1 MGQRKVFAAIFCL
14 VLLAGVAF
22 AVAFLP
28 GGASSEEAS
37 QQTAA
42 QVSGAVSSDAVNE
55 RDGAGSAQAESDAG
69 REPAQTTSPSAD
81 NTESVSEP
89 DKHADMETQEIEIP
103 VEPEET
109 QTASGDRGQT
119 QSSPAG
125 EAGERQTDRNQG
137 KESEKK
143 DNEKKESAQEQK
155 ATEEERKDSDVIVNE
170 DGDIVLPEVP

>member
-1 MGQRKVFAAIFCL
+1 
-14 VLLAGVAF
+14 
-22 AVAFLP
+22 
-28 GGASSEEAS
+28 
-37 QQTAA
+37 
-42 QVSGAVSSDAVNE
+42 
-55 RDGAGSAQAESDAG
+55 
-69 REPAQTTSPSAD
+69 
-81 NTESVSEP
+81 
-89 DKHADMETQEIEIP
+89 METQEIEIP

-137 KESEKK
+137 QESEKK
-143 DNEKKESAQEQK
+143 DHEKKESAQEQK